1 MTIFKCLGPNNPAL
15 FDYIIIYCSSQLL
28 STLIVDELN
37 VWLLYII

>member
-1 MTIFKCLGPNNPAL
+1 MTILNVLDQIIQL